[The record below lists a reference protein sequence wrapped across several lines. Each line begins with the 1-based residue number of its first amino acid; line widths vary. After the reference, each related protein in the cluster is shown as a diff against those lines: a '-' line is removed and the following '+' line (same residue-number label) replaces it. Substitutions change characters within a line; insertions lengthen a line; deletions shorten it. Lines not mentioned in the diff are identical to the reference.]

1 MGHHFVPQRYLRG
14 FQAPTKA
21 DWIWMYDKTNDTS
34 KFVPINKVAQSAGF
48 YDEEVEQMLNLQVE
62 IPGNNVIDKIRRNEA
77 IDERDRLCLTGI
89 RRVPCQSQS
98 PNAPP
103 SPEQFL
109 PACRRGRRNKGMDTQ
124 QQAGKDTSTTRPWP
138 PASLAVTSGRR
149 RAAVADASA

>member
-77 IDERDRLCLTGI
+77 IDERDRLCLTYYIGTMI
-89 RRVPCQSQS
+89 RRVPLARAKAQ
-98 PNAPP
+98 A
-103 SPEQFL
+103 FL
-109 PACRRGRRNKGMDTQ
+109 PRALADVAAETREWIEEAARQGHRRPDDGR
-124 QQAGKDTSTTRPWP
+124 P
-138 PASLAVTSGRR
+138 PC
-149 RAAVADASA
+149 